1 MHLYARMITCS
12 QHVMSTSS
20 SLISLAEEVLA
31 DEALAIEIYSTAA
44 KLSRDENT
52 RRKLLKIAEM
62 ERKHLSFWRSFLER
76 RGAEYRIRVSPL
88 KVRFHAFLIRVLGLA
103 LAFKIME
110 SGERD
115 AITMY
120 AMMLEHPDMAEDE
133 REKLEE
139 ILAEELLHEHELAE
153 EESRFTELLNH
164 VRDMVLGMNDGLV
177 ETLSVTAGL
186 AGAYGD
192 PFIVGLSGLVVAI
205 AGSLSMGIGAYAA
218 TKSQKQVHEGVLER
232 VRLAAKYAS
241 QLFMNRIRS
250 LMAKKGYRE
259 EAADLIAGEIVQ
271 DPSLLART
279 IAEEEHGLREEAI
292 EKPVSAGLYTGI
304 AYFISSL
311 IPITPY
317 LLGLPILASLL
328 LSIAAAGAALA
339 IIGFII
345 AISANLPLKRKI
357 LEMMLAGFGSAAA
370 TYMIGRIFSMI
381 FGISVE

>member
-1 MHLYARMITCS
+1 MIICS

-20 SLISLAEEVLA
+20 SLISLAEEALA
-31 DEALAIEIYSTAA
+31 DEALAIEIYSAAA

-52 RRKLLKIAEM
+52 RRRLLEIAEM
-62 ERKHLSFWRSFLER
+62 ERKHLSFWKSFLEK
-76 RGAEYRIRVSPL
+76 RGAEYRMRVSPL

-110 SGERD
+110 SGERE

-120 AMMLEHPDMAEDE
+120 AMMLEHPDIAEDE
-133 REKLEE
+133 REKLKE
-139 ILAEELLHEHELAE
+139 ILVEELLHEHELAE
-153 EESRFTELLNH
+153 EESRFTDLLSH

-177 ETLSVTAGL
+177 EILSVTAGL

-192 PFIVGLSGLVVAI
+192 PFMVGLSGLVVAI

-218 TKSQKQVHEGVLER
+218 AKSQKQVHEGVLGR

-241 QLFMNRIRS
+241 RLFMNRIRS
-250 LMAKKGYRE
+250 LMVKKGYRE

-292 EKPVSAGLYTGI
+292 EKPASAGLYTGI

-311 IPITPY
+311 IPVTPY

-328 LSIAAAGAALA
+328 LSIAAAGAALV

-370 TYMIGRIFSMI
+370 TYTIGRIFSMI
-381 FGISVE
+381 FRISVE